1 MSKFNQY
8 NDEDLFNLFSDWYKE
23 VNGVRPG
30 RRSREAILSWMDY
43 ESDPAVQDQRRI
55 EWEREAAWLD
65 ELEYRANDDQNEFIE
80 SCYEEYEYLEDVV

>member
-8 NDEDLFNLFSDWYKE
+8 NDQDLFDLFSDWYKE

-30 RRSREAILSWMDY
+30 RRTREDIISWMDY

-55 EWEREAAWLD
+55 EWEREAARLD
-65 ELEYRANDDQNEFIE
+65 ELDRKF
-80 SCYEEYEYLEDVV
+80 LEGVL

>member
-1 MSKFNQY
+1 MSNFNQY

-30 RRSREAILSWMDY
+30 RRSREDIISWMDY

-65 ELEYRANDDQNEFIE
+65 EMDRKLAEDKQEVAENQYD
-80 SCYEEYEYLEDVV
+80 EYEYLEEVL